1 MVEHNADLNLIEI
14 RAERAQAQLV
24 VVSDKTWTGLQQTDH
39 AAVFEPSAD
48 EMHLQTKEEL
58 CDQVRRDVQLAAFS
72 CSCSPSIANEVEARP
87 GGLDLDIYQRVFS
100 HSLL

>member
-24 VVSDKTWTGLQQTDH
+24 VVSDKTWTGLRQTDH

-58 CDQVRRDVQLAAFS
+58 CDQVRRDVQLVAFS
-72 CSCSPSIANEVEARP
+72 CSCANEVEARP
-87 GGLDLDIYQRVFS
+87 RGLDLNNCQRVFS
-100 HSLL
+100 NFLL